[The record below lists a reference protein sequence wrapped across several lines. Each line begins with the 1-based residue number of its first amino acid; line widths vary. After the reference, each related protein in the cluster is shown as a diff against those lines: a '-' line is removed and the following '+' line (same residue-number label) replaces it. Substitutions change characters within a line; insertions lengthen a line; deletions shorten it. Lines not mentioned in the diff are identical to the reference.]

1 MILSKRLRLKKSV
14 ANWFSVFIDSVVE
27 WVFLLCIYL
36 IERFGRW
43 KQFLQYLRY
52 WLLSLIWPDS
62 RPIRSKFDCGLKCVQ
77 RETCQYTVSLYGI
90 SQGMSTA
97 RPQLYTLY
105 GVWTVNLQQLL
116 PVFGRYPIPSS
127 SRRVDVVVWI
137 LINIALQ
144 GLRTRLC

>member
-1 MILSKRLRLKKSV
+1 MIVSKRLRPQKAV
-14 ANWFSVFIDSVVE
+14 ANWFSGWVSVF
-27 WVFLLCIYL
+27 LCIYL
-36 IERFGRW
+36 IERFGGW
-43 KQFLQYLRY
+43 KQWKERQYVRY
-52 WLLSLIWPDS
+52 WLLSLIWQDS

-90 SQGMSTA
+90 SPVMSTA